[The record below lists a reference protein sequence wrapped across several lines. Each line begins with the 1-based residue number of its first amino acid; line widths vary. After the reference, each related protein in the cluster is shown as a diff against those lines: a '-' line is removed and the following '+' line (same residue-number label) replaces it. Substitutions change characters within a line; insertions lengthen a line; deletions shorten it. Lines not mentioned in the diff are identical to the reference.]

1 MVPMQRILR
10 LWLPLAAC
18 LLTAVVVCGQQAK
31 PFLVV
36 AGDTV
41 SAEEFAYAYRKNSRY
56 GVHAHRLTV
65 GEFLQSYIDFRLKVA
80 DAKAR
85 GLDTSLALR
94 REYENFARYKLAG
107 YLLGGCEPHPAQ
119 DSR

>member
-56 GVHAHRLTV
+56 GAHAHRL
-65 GEFLQSYIDFRLKVA
+65 
-80 DAKAR
+80 
-85 GLDTSLALR
+85 
-94 REYENFARYKLAG
+94 
-107 YLLGGCEPHPAQ
+107 
-119 DSR
+119 